1 MAATNSGQEMMIKK
15 YHSPELLTINES
27 KKRLKTHLSDKSRE
41 KLLKKFIGIPTSQYE
56 SD

>member
-1 MAATNSGQEMMIKK
+1 MAATSSGQEMMIKK